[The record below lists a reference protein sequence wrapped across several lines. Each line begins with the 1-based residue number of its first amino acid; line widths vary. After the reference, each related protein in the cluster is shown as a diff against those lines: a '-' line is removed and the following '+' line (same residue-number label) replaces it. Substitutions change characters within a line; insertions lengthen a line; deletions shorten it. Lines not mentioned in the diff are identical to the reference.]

1 MIHTVKREGSM
12 AGRIVWVGLAGL
24 ALVTGMVLQDGDELF
39 SLAGDSEI
47 SARTERAIDRA
58 VDRSVDRG
66 VERMQVIGSD
76 GRELDVPPEMKR
88 AFADA
93 VGRLVKAEADLA
105 IVKIRDGGVGELQ
118 AAQARRDAARAEVEG
133 MKAALRQQEQASAA
147 VEQRVESQVRDEI
160 RTTIREA
167 VRN

>member
-1 MIHTVKREGSM
+1 M

-24 ALVTGMVLQDGDELF
+24 ALVIGMVLQDGDEIL
-39 SLAGDSEI
+39 SLADDSQI
-47 SARTERAIDRA
+47 AVRTERAIDRA

-66 VERMQVIGSD
+66 VERMQVVDSRGD
-76 GRELDVPPEMKR
+76 ELDVPPEMKR

-105 IVKIRDGGVGELQ
+105 IVKIRDGGGGELQ
-118 AAQARRDAARAEVEG
+118 AAEARRNAARAEVDG
-133 MKAALRQQEQASAA
+133 LKAALRQQEQASAA
-147 VEQRVESQVRDEI
+147 VEQRVETQVRDEI
-160 RTTIREA
+160 RTAIRDA